1 MIHLKITTS
10 YKKIKIKINFKIKM
24 YFILMANTKIITKA
38 QEVSQLF
45 LKEVR

>member
-1 MIHLKITTS
+1 MIHLKIATS

-24 YFILMANTKIITKA
+24 YFILIANTKIITKA
-38 QEVSQLF
+38 QEVSQLY